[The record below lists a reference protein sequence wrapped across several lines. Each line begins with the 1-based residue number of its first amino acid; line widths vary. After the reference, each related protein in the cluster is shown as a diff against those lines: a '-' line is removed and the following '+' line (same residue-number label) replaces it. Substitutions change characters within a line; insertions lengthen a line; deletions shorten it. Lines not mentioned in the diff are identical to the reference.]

1 MKYTIHKF
9 FLAAAVLV
17 SVVSCHIKDDYTDI
31 EMEHVAILYSAGFN
45 SLSQDLNTNIRELT
59 KGYIPSKNSSKALV
73 VAVKSTEGSY
83 ALQTSPYIIWI
94 YRQSGKV
101 VMDTIQAFPRGT
113 IIAEAETM
121 HTILE
126 SIDRR
131 FHAKSYGM
139 IYSSHGTGWL
149 PSGYYN
155 HPSLYE
161 NGGGPSFSGRHSGRS
176 PQLVIPYVEPEQEPG
191 LPGVKSLGQ
200 DVTGGGSTSAE
211 MEIQDFASAIPM
223 KLDYL
228 LIDACLMGGVET
240 AYALRKTVGLIGFS
254 PAEILQYGF
263 DYTTMGGHLL
273 KGSPDVRAVCNDYF
287 KRYDNMNGASRSATI
302 SLIDCT
308 ALDGLAATCRSLFAK
323 YDMHDVVYTN
333 VQGYFR
339 RNKRYFFDLY
349 DMVREA
355 GATEA
360 ELAELQA
367 ALDKCVIYK
376 DTTPSFLGEFSID
389 TYSGLSSYLPAAG
402 TAFLDSYYKELE
414 WNTATGLVK

>member
-1 MKYTIHKF
+1 MKHTIYRF

-17 SVVSCHIKDDYTDI
+17 SAVSCHIKDDVVNI

-45 SLSQDLNTNIRELT
+45 NLSQDLNTNIRELT
-59 KGYIPSKNSSKALV
+59 KGYVPSKKSSKALV

-94 YRQSGKV
+94 YRQNGKV
-101 VMDTIQAFPRGT
+101 VMDTIQALPRGT
-113 IIAEAETM
+113 VMAEAETM
-121 HTILE
+121 RTILG
-126 SIDRR
+126 SIDKR

-149 PSGYYN
+149 PAGYYN
-155 HPSLYE
+155 NPSLYE
-161 NGGGPSFSGRHSGRS
+161 NGGGSSFSGRHSGRR
-176 PQLVIPYVEPEQEPG
+176 PRLVIPYVEPEQEPG

-200 DVTGGGSTSAE
+200 EVTGSGATSTE
-211 MEIQDFASAIPM
+211 MEIMDLAPAIPM

-240 AYALRKTVGLIGFS
+240 AYALRNTVGLIGFS

-263 DYTTMGGHLL
+263 DYTTMGEHLL
-273 KGSPDVRAVCNDYF
+273 KGSPDAWAVCDDYF
-287 KRYDNMNGASRSATI
+287 KRYDNMSGSSRSATI
-302 SLIDCT
+302 SLINCSSMEE
-308 ALDGLAATCRSLFAK
+308 LAATCRSLFAK
-323 YDMHDVVYTN
+323 YDMHDVDYTN
-333 VQGYFR
+333 VQGYYR
-339 RNKRYFFDLY
+339 KNKRYFFDLY

-355 GATEA
+355 GATES
-360 ELAELQA
+360 ELAKLQA

-376 DTTPSFLGEFSID
+376 NATPSFLGEFDID

-402 TAFLDSYYKELE
+402 TAFLDSYYKEFE
-414 WNTATGLVK
+414 WNTAAGLVK